1 MKLASLR
8 EGGRDGR
15 LLLVSRD
22 LARAERASTAPT
34 LQAVLD
40 DWACLGPALVAEWNA
55 FESDTSRGVPFDAA
69 ACASPLPRAYQWA
82 DGSAYL
88 NHVELVRRARGAEM
102 PPSFRDDPLMYQ
114 GGSDGFLGPCDDI
127 PLGDEAWGLDFEGE
141 VAVVLDD
148 VPMGADEATAR
159 AAIRLFLLV
168 NDVSLRNLIPS
179 ELAKG
184 FGFFQ
189 SKPASAFSPVAV
201 TPDELGTAWDGDRLQ
216 GAVLCSVNGTL
227 FGRPDAGRD
236 MQFGFP
242 RLIAHAARTRA
253 LGAGTI
259 LGAGTVSNRHEDLA
273 RATVDQGGVGF
284 ACIAEARTIETI
296 LHGAART
303 PFLRAGDRVRIEMK
317 DAYGRSIFGAID
329 QRVAAVVTQRKAA

>member
-1 MKLASLR
+1 MKLATLR

-22 LARAERASTAPT
+22 LARAERAATAPT

-40 DWACLGPALVAEWNA
+40 EWARLGPALAAEWTA
-55 FESDTSRGVPFDAA
+55 FETDASRGVAFDAA

-82 DGSAYL
+82 DASAYL
-88 NHVELVRRARGAEM
+88 NHVELVRRARGADM
-102 PPSFRDDPLMYQ
+102 PPSFCDDPLIYQ
-114 GGSDGFLGPCDDI
+114 GGSDGFLGPCDNI
-127 PLGDEAWGLDFEGE
+127 PLGDEGWGLDFEGE

-148 VPMGADEATAR
+148 VPMGTDEATAR

-168 NDVSLRNLIPS
+168 NDISLRNLIPP

-189 SKPASAFSPVAV
+189 SKPASAFAPVAV
-201 TPDELGTAWDGDRLQ
+201 SPDELGSAWDGDRLH
-216 GAVLCSVNGTL
+216 GELLCWVNGTL
-227 FGRPDAGRD
+227 IGRPDAGRD

-242 RLIAHAARTRA
+242 RLIAHAARTRT
-253 LGAGTI
+253 LSAGTI
-259 LGAGTVSNRHEDLA
+259 LGAGTVSNRHDDLSCA
-273 RATVDQGGVGF
+273 WVNRGGVGF

-296 LHGAART
+296 LHGAPRT

-317 DAYGRSIFGAID
+317 DSQGRSIFGAID
-329 QRVAAVVTQRKAA
+329 QRVVVVASQHKAG